1 MQVKKLTLNVKR
13 DLRGTLIPI
22 EGTDY
27 NFSIKRIFT
36 ISECLESRGGHA
48 HRHTNQIAFVPHGN
62 CIITSIDCKGLS
74 RVDYLNL
81 GEGLYLPKMTFVESI
96 ELTNSSVLV
105 VLADTKYNYS
115 DSIRTKEEYLNTIK

>member
-1 MQVKKLTLNVKR
+1 MKIKKINITSFK
-13 DLRGTLIPI
+13 DERGLLIPF
-22 EGTDY
+22 EGDDL
-27 NFSIKRIFT
+27 NFDIKRVFT
-36 ISECLESRGGHA
+36 ISDCKQSRGGHA
-48 HRHTNQIAFVPHGN
+48 HKYTNQIAFVPQGN

-74 RVDYLNL
+74 RVDYLNV

-105 VLADTKYNYS
+105 VLADTKYNYY